1 MGFDILVTMEYE
13 CTHALLIVV
22 FSNDL
27 E

>member
-13 CTHALLIVV
+13 RTHALLIVV